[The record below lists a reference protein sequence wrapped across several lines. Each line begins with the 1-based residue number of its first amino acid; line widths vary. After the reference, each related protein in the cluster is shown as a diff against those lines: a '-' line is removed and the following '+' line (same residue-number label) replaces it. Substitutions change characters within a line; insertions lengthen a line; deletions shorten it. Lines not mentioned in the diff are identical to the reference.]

1 MKSKISLSKLYVPS
15 THYLHP
21 SQSTSCKSS
30 LYIHWFHFLSFYS
43 YVSIHTSQSIILFTI
58 SSLCP
63 WNTFL
68 IPITHPIFLV
78 LDLLP
83 QLKSPPTYPYFD
95 KSQSYLQH
103 QRFLWVPFRQHY
115 LKVLQASL
123 AQGRPPKTWSFSYIP
138 WSEHINRI
146 SILLKWEIWTSL
158 LTLPSSWSPNQ
169 YPQSINLYPKRS
181 LESISFFP
189 FPLLLPC
196 FNLVTSFSRLRQ
208 WSLNYSS
215 ELHSWPSLQPSCWC
229 PGVILN
235 HNPIVTI
242 SLSSMAGSLKPVE

>member
-1 MKSKISLSKLYVPS
+1 MYPPPITSTPHSQPPARVVYIFTDFIFSL
-15 THYLHP
+15 
-21 SQSTSCKSS
+21 
-30 LYIHWFHFLSFYS
+30 
-43 YVSIHTSQSIILFTI
+43 SIHTFLFI
-58 SSLCP
+58 HLNLLSSLQYP
-63 WNTFL
+63 PSVLETLSLDSYNTSS
-68 IPITHPIFLV
+68 PIFLV

-138 WSEHINRI
+138 WSEHIKRI
-146 SILLKWEIWTSL
+146 SILLKREIWTSL

-169 YPQSINLYPKRS
+169 YPQSISLYPKRS

-196 FNLVTSFSRLRQ
+196 FNLVTSFPRLRQ